1 MADFVRDVAD
11 NGAQDDT
18 MQAVERIAQDLI
30 EDIEH
35 GRVRGDT
42 AEVLEERLKAE
53 DIDLRPEAIEA
64 IADDIEE
71 EASR

>member
-64 IADDIEE
+64 LADDIEE

>member
-1 MADFVRDVAD
+1 MADFARDVAD
-11 NGAQDDT
+11 NGAENDT
-18 MQAVERIAQDLI
+18 MAAVERIAQDII

-42 AEVLEERLKAE
+42 ADVLGERLRAE
-53 DIDLRPEAIEA
+53 HIELRPEALDA
-64 IADDIEE
+64 LADDVEE

>member
-1 MADFVRDVAD
+1 MTDFAKDIAD
-11 NGAQDDT
+11 NGAQDDPMAT
-18 MQAVERIAQDLI
+18 VERVVQDLL

-42 AEVLEERLKAE
+42 AEILDELLRAE
-53 DIDLRPEAIEA
+53 HIELRPEALDA
-64 IADDIEE
+64 LADDVEE

>member
-1 MADFVRDVAD
+1 MIDFAKDIAD

-18 MQAVERIAQDLI
+18 MATVERVVQDLL

-42 AEVLEERLKAE
+42 AEILDERLRAE
-53 DIDLRPEAIEA
+53 HIELRPEALDA
-64 IADDIEE
+64 LADDVEE

>member
-1 MADFVRDVAD
+1 MIDFARDIAD

-18 MQAVERIAQDLI
+18 MATVERVVQDLL

-42 AEVLEERLKAE
+42 AEILDERLRAE
-53 DIDLRPEAIEA
+53 HIELRPEALDA
-64 IADDIEE
+64 LADDVEE